1 MIFLIISC
9 CWNWFDHL
17 LLNIPISFLWYI
29 RRLFYRFL
37 INTKIFFI
45 QIKIQTCRF
54 PKRKWSS
61 WERRIIMKERRR
73 ERWIVSEWKRKRELS
88 RLNKRSGIRWFRN
101 KRTNGL
107 FELEMIIF
115 QYTVLYLIQQHTD
128 NMLSK

>member
-1 MIFLIISC
+1 
-9 CWNWFDHL
+9 
-17 LLNIPISFLWYI
+17 
-29 RRLFYRFL
+29 
-37 INTKIFFI
+37 
-45 QIKIQTCRF
+45 
-54 PKRKWSS
+54 
-61 WERRIIMKERRR
+61 MKERRR